1 MLQFLAGAVAGC
13 TAARILP
20 PPSEVDGRIKPPTLD
35 EFQILAIKS
44 KDFMAKIKQKL
55 DEEEKSSS

>member
-1 MLQFLAGAVAGC
+1 MLQFLAGAVAGW

-20 PPSEVDGRIKPPTLD
+20 PPSEAAERIKPPTLD

-44 KDFMAKIKQKL
+44 KDFLTMIKKKL
-55 DEEEKSSS
+55 DEEESPG